1 MRNFLSQISVF
12 LDKQDKKAFFIY
24 ILALLFSGVITIIGI
39 GTVIPLIIVLIDPE
53 KVSRYLPVGFGIKN
67 TVSVCVFLMI
77 FAFIVKNVV
86 AFALMCVQ
94 SKFQTNI
101 SAKIRNK
108 LFRNYLHSPMIYHK
122 NNSSLSMINSVSYQ
136 IQNLTNSVILPFGV
150 LITESLVSGIML
162 LILLFI
168 NPWLVIFLA
177 ASFALII
184 GSLISVVRVK
194 SKIFGNL
201 RADNLAE
208 LNLVAT
214 NALGSIKET
223 KLYAQESNFISNF
236 ENLSAKLQR
245 METLSLN
252 IQQSSRFIIETVAV
266 TIMLLL
272 IYFLI
277 LLNKSSHEL
286 LLILAVFSLLSSQ
299 LLPSLNRLMMA
310 VSRIQMSLPLL
321 NQVYSS
327 FMEVQNVDLPPALSS
342 NQKALKFE
350 KELELR
356 NIAFSY
362 AEQNILQSISLTI
375 PRGAKVALVGKSGAG
390 KSTLI
395 DVLMCLLPYSTG
407 QILLDGVPIEADNI
421 PAYQKLFAYVPQSI
435 YLYDDSI
442 LKNIACYDSAT
453 EVNEDQVWLALRF
466 AGLEEFV
473 KNSPDG
479 LETSVGQNG
488 QKLSGG
494 QQRRIGI
501 ARAVYLN
508 PAILVMDEPTNG
520 LDSLVEAQIMRELLS
535 KDITVLCITHK
546 LEILSN
552 FNLVYNIELGRIN
565 RSS

>member
-24 ILALLFSGVITIIGI
+24 IVALIFSGVITIVGI

-67 TVSVCVFLMI
+67 TISVCVFLMI
-77 FAFIVKNVV
+77 VAFIVKNIF

-94 SKFQTNI
+94 SKFQTKT

-168 NPWLVIFLA
+168 NPWLVIFLVV
-177 ASFALII
+177 SFALII
-184 GSLISVVRVK
+184 GGSISIVRVK

-214 NALGSIKET
+214 NSLGSIKET
-223 KLYAQESNFISNF
+223 KLYAQESKFISSF

-277 LLNKSSHEL
+277 VLNKSSHEL
-286 LLILAVFSLLSSQ
+286 LLILAVFSLVSSQ

-310 VSRIQMSLPLL
+310 VSRLQMSLPLL
-321 NQVYSS
+321 SQVHSS
-327 FMEVQNVDLPPALSS
+327 FMEVQNVDLPLALSS

-350 KELELR
+350 RELELR

-362 AEQNILQSISLTI
+362 AEQNILQCISLTV
-375 PRGAKVALVGKSGAG
+375 PRGSKVALVGKSGAG

-395 DVLMCLLPYSTG
+395 DVLMCLLPYSNG
-407 QILLDGVPIEADNI
+407 QILLDGVPIAADNI

-442 LKNIACYDSAT
+442 LKNIACYDSST

-473 KNSPDG
+473 KNSPSG
-479 LETSVGQNG
+479 LKTSVGQNG

-501 ARAVYLN
+501 ARAIYLN
-508 PAILVMDEPTNG
+508 PGILVMDEPTNG
-520 LDSLVEAQIMRELLS
+520 LDSLVEAQIMHELLS
-535 KDITVLCITHK
+535 KNITVICITHK

-552 FNLVYNIELGRIN
+552 FDIVYNIELGRIN

>member
-1 MRNFLSQISVF
+1 
-12 LDKQDKKAFFIY
+12 
-24 ILALLFSGVITIIGI
+24 
-39 GTVIPLIIVLIDPE
+39 
-53 KVSRYLPVGFGIKN
+53 
-67 TVSVCVFLMI
+67 
-77 FAFIVKNVV
+77 
-86 AFALMCVQ
+86 
-94 SKFQTNI
+94 
-101 SAKIRNK
+101 
-108 LFRNYLHSPMIYHK
+108 
-122 NNSSLSMINSVSYQ
+122 
-136 IQNLTNSVILPFGV
+136 
-150 LITESLVSGIML
+150 
-162 LILLFI
+162 
-168 NPWLVIFLA
+168 
-177 ASFALII
+177 
-184 GSLISVVRVK
+184 
-194 SKIFGNL
+194 
-201 RADNLAE
+201 
-208 LNLVAT
+208 
-214 NALGSIKET
+214 
-223 KLYAQESNFISNF
+223 
-236 ENLSAKLQR
+236 

>member
-24 ILALLFSGVITIIGI
+24 ILALIFSGVITIIGI

-86 AFALMCVQ
+86 AFALMCIQ
-94 SKFQTNI
+94 SKFQTQL

-108 LFRNYLHSPMIYHK
+108 LFRNYLHSPMIFHK
-122 NNSSLSMINSVSYQ
+122 NNSSLTMINNVSYQ
-136 IQNLTNSVILPFGV
+136 VQNLTNSVILPFGV

>member
-77 FAFIVKNVV
+77 FAFIVKNIVS
-86 AFALMCVQ
+86 FALMCVQ